1 MNTNIST
8 LLFLCLLTL
17 VFSGCL
23 SNSDKDPCINFT
35 DPPKTK
41 PADPAEQ
48 QNASSDLTLN
58 NNMEKNNHENNSTI
72 DTKKALPFAD
82 KYAAALIK
90 TNLGDIKVDFFNS
103 DAPITVDNFL
113 KLANQGFYNGTKF
126 HRVIRDFMI
135 QGGDPNSK
143 DDDWSND
150 GIGGPGYKFKD
161 EINNIK
167 LVRGSLAMANS
178 GPDTNGS
185 QFFIVTAEATPWL
198 DGKHTNFGQVV
209 EGMEIIDKIENT
221 KTNENDHPTSDIEI
235 EKIELIEK

>member
-1 MNTNIST
+1 MNTKTSVI
-8 LLFLCLLTL
+8 LFLCLLAL
-17 VFSGCL
+17 VFSGCF
-23 SNSDKDPCINFT
+23 SNPKKDSGINIT
-35 DPPKTK
+35 NPSKIE
-41 PADPAEQ
+41 PAGSVEQ
-48 QNASSDLTLN
+48 QNTSPNLTLN
-58 NNMEKNNHENNSTI
+58 NNMENNNHENDPAI
-72 DTKKALPFAD
+72 DTKKTLPFAD

-90 TNLGDIKVDFFNS
+90 TNLGDIKVAFFNS